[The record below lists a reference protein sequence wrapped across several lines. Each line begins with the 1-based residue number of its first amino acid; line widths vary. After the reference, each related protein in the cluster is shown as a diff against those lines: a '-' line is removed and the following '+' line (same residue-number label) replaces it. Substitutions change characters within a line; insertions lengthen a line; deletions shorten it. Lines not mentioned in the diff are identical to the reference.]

1 MIFTDNLE
9 DMWLIKSSNL
19 AGYVL
24 EENDEIFQSLKK
36 DRKEEKMPKISKI
49 IKKKKV
55 KFNENVSIIKEGKIV
70 SILV

>member
-36 DRKEEKMPKISKI
+36 DRKEEKCRKW
-49 IKKKKV
+49 V
-55 KFNENVSIIKEGKIV
+55 K
-70 SILV
+70 L